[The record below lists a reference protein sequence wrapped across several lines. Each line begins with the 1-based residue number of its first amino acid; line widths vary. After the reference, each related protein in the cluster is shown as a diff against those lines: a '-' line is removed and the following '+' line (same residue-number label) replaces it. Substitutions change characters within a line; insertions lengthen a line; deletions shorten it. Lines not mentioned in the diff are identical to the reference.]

1 MPNISSCSLNDSS
14 CDANFPQILPWYTD
28 AFTVT
33 FVILYALVIT
43 ATIVGN
49 LLVCAAVVVNANL
62 RHVVSSYFIVSLA
75 ISDLATACFSMP
87 FDMEYLITSG
97 LWPRG
102 EDFCIVWTTV
112 YMIAIPTSILNLL
125 VLSID
130 RYKTLKDPWDRFRES
145 PFITKRRAV
154 IAILVLW
161 GYSLAFALVPITGV
175 KHYPSSLYQGTC
187 IFNMAPIYSVVG
199 SFVNFVLPMLIMC
212 CMYYKIFRIAHTKYR
227 MPSRPKRDMHQ
238 VMQLPAMNE
247 ESKSPPDAEKV
258 PPAVNNIRNSTK
270 LRSRKKS
277 AKKNNNSPEKAGLEN
292 AGFEESE
299 LESPRVSVLVHRGV
313 TERES
318 VTQYVH
324 RDVTERE
331 NVTQPDLNNVKR
343 AQCNDDDREKKRD
356 RIDDKI
362 QIAKAGDRS
371 EGDGEEATTPNDYM
385 EGDKDRRDT
394 SWCQTTDDD
403 DSREVESIDAENA
416 EIKNV
421 NSVAV
426 ASNTDNANDDDD
438 NNDKTFSN
446 QICTAVEREG
456 SGLLSDRRSQSGGK
470 ERSVHPLHSKVHA
483 AGPSPNSDNSSGA
496 ASTGFPASRSSIR
509 VEIANND
516 SDTSSVG
523 TCDTTGSPVPGM
535 PSSKMTYT
543 GGETPEAFRKRCS
556 TMQTDVETDTKR
568 KSTIELTAPAT
579 NQEPPPEPMNFGS
592 MEDLTIRRKKY
603 FVKNAKA
610 ARTIS
615 VIVGAFLLCWGP
627 FVLFSI
633 VMNICWMPCAM
644 AVPYHVHHVFLLM
657 GYINSMVNPLLFSYQ
672 NHQFRKAYWKIA
684 MTVFPCVK
692 HNEVLPR

>member
-1 MPNISSCSLNDSS
+1 
-14 CDANFPQILPWYTD
+14 
-28 AFTVT
+28 
-33 FVILYALVIT
+33 ILYALVIT

-292 AGFEESE
+292 AGFEE
-299 LESPRVSVLVHRGV
+299 
-313 TERES
+313 
-318 VTQYVH
+318 
-324 RDVTERE
+324 
-331 NVTQPDLNNVKR
+331 K
-343 AQCNDDDREKKRD
+343 
-356 RIDDKI
+356 
-362 QIAKAGDRS
+362 
-371 EGDGEEATTPNDYM
+371 
-385 EGDKDRRDT
+385 
-394 SWCQTTDDD
+394 
-403 DSREVESIDAENA
+403 
-416 EIKNV
+416 
-421 NSVAV
+421 
-426 ASNTDNANDDDD
+426 
-438 NNDKTFSN
+438 
-446 QICTAVEREG
+446 
-456 SGLLSDRRSQSGGK
+456 
-470 ERSVHPLHSKVHA
+470 
-483 AGPSPNSDNSSGA
+483 
-496 ASTGFPASRSSIR
+496 
-509 VEIANND
+509 
-516 SDTSSVG
+516 
-523 TCDTTGSPVPGM
+523 
-535 PSSKMTYT
+535 
-543 GGETPEAFRKRCS
+543 
-556 TMQTDVETDTKR
+556 
-568 KSTIELTAPAT
+568 
-579 NQEPPPEPMNFGS
+579 PMNFGS

-672 NHQFRKAYWKIA
+672 NHQFRKAYWKI
-684 MTVFPCVK
+684 
-692 HNEVLPR
+692 